1 MMTECSSAAASSC
14 VLSVVGESIGRTVR
28 TSPPVPSSGSVSCT
42 KSLIKVDLPVQ
53 RLEERRVR
61 ESITQDEVKIGYIV
75 YTGKKRLGGPRNNMS
90 IFNHS
95 MLW

>member
-1 MMTECSSAAASSC
+1 MTECSSAAASSC
-14 VLSVVGESIGRTVR
+14 VLSVVGESIARTVR

-53 RLEERRVR
+53 RIEERRVR
-61 ESITQDEVKIGYIV
+61 ESITQDEVKNGYIV
-75 YTGKKRLGGPRNNMS
+75 YTGKKRLGVRRNRMS
-90 IFNHS
+90 IFNYS